1 MALPKLASAKYELT
15 LPSNGEKV
23 EFRPFLVKEEKIL
36 LMAQSQGT
44 DKDQIMAIKDIV
56 NNSAN
61 VISFCPT
68 YTILVA
74 YPTLIYNTV
83 MLYIR

>member
-1 MALPKLASAKYELT
+1 MALPQLASAKYELT

-56 NNSAN
+56 NNCTFGKLDAN
-61 VISFCPT
+61 SIPF
-68 YTILVA
+68 YDLE
-74 YPTLIYNTV
+74 YIYSKS
-83 MLYIR
+83 